1 MLKYIWDLIGVTD
14 EIDVDSIYRTF
25 LRIIYPD
32 ISHLL
37 SNENVILFAKD
48 FDSSLGLLT
57 LLSSIFYNKYIY
69 S

>member
-32 ISHLL
+32 IAHLL
-37 SNENVILFAKD
+37 SNENAILFAKD
-48 FDSSLGLLT
+48 YDSSLGLLT
-57 LLSSIFYNKYIY
+57 LLNSIFYNKYIF
-69 S
+69 